1 MRQLPRRA
9 ALIAAAFILTISAAT
24 GQPAADHPA
33 TGQPATS
40 IPSFGYSTGARGYDL
55 PGITPAEHAAADII
69 WHPVESRLTLHAGAA
84 VPLADGWLTE
94 TLFSAGAEAVLLR
107 IREHPFR
114 KWVTLESQY
123 APGAGIG
130 ILASGLLGG
139 SDSEGTA
146 AAVYLSAALQPLKFE
161 VGGGYFSFLAPSV
174 YWAIPLQFAGGTD
187 IQQNGQQYGLVP
199 SGWGIT
205 LFDFGFYLW

>member
-9 ALIAAAFILTISAAT
+9 VLIAAVLILTISA
-24 GQPAADHPA
+24 A

-69 WHPVESRLTLHAGAA
+69 WRPAGSRLTLHLGTA

-94 TLFSAGAEAVLLR
+94 SLFSAGADAALFRLR
-107 IREHPFR
+107 AHPFR
-114 KWVTLESQY
+114 NWITLESQY

-130 ILASGLLGG
+130 ILAAGLLGG
-139 SDSEGTA
+139 SDAEGTA

-174 YWAIPLQFAGGTD
+174 YWDIPLLSADGTD
-187 IQQNGQQYGLVP
+187 LLQNEQQNLQQNGLLP
-199 SGWGIT
+199 SGWGMT